1 MELYWVNISLSV
13 LGTLRQDLKLAL
25 QMVVFLWPVL

>member
-13 LGTLRQDLKLAL
+13 LGTLRQDLKLTL